1 MNFRFLKSSLLKNS
15 VIYTL
20 TDGISK
26 GVAFLALPLISRYL
40 IPEELGIA
48 ANFDVLQNIISLL
61 AGQAIVNSMPYFY
74 YGKSREAQAQIVSNL
89 LFIVIAANV
98 LMSLFILV
106 FTGVLDSY
114 LHIGLSLQLLT
125 IVSVMAHLV
134 TGLNLILFR
143 LEDKPYSFSWLQI
156 IQTLLYFALLVLLV
170 VHFRLSALGK
180 IYSSIIAFSA
190 MAIVHIVLLIKR
202 KYLTLSIS
210 KKGIGELLRFGVP
223 LLPHSLSFW
232 FKSGIDKIIITSF
245 CGLAVNGLYSMA
257 MSFGALYTIFNNAFS
272 NSYIPYL
279 QKRLKNFTPE
289 NTEIEKTRIV
299 KLSYTIMSG
308 FIFLY
313 FIVVFVCWLATKY
326 VLDPQYADS
335 FQFIP
340 WIILGLTF
348 HSMYGLV
355 IQFPYSVKKTLGMGI
370 ITFSGSLVQ
379 LLLTYL
385 LVSNIGINGIKISYA
400 LGSFIIMVGV
410 WIYSNKVYPMP
421 WFNVLINKK

>member
-26 GVAFLALPLISRYL
+26 GVAFLSLPLISRYL

-223 LLPHSLSFW
+223 LLPHSLSF
-232 FKSGIDKIIITSF
+232 
-245 CGLAVNGLYSMA
+245 
-257 MSFGALYTIFNNAFS
+257 
-272 NSYIPYL
+272 
-279 QKRLKNFTPE
+279 
-289 NTEIEKTRIV
+289 
-299 KLSYTIMSG
+299 
-308 FIFLY
+308 
-313 FIVVFVCWLATKY
+313 
-326 VLDPQYADS
+326 
-335 FQFIP
+335 
-340 WIILGLTF
+340 
-348 HSMYGLV
+348 
-355 IQFPYSVKKTLGMGI
+355 
-370 ITFSGSLVQ
+370 
-379 LLLTYL
+379 
-385 LVSNIGINGIKISYA
+385 
-400 LGSFIIMVGV
+400 
-410 WIYSNKVYPMP
+410 
-421 WFNVLINKK
+421 